1 MHPVQYLFAG
11 LAMVF
16 FYVLLLSLAEHIGF
30 GAAYLVAAAACSGML
45 STYFG
50 MALQSR
56 VRGLAMLA
64 VLSTLY
70 GLLYLILKLE
80 DYALLAGAMLGFAAL
95 TVVMFVTVRVDWSG
109 RREMPAPAE

>member
-16 FYVLLLSLAEHIGF
+16 FYVMLLSLAEHIGF
-30 GAAYLVAAAACSGML
+30 GPAYFVAAAAGGGML
-45 STYFG
+45 STYVG
-50 MALQSR
+50 MTLQSR
-56 VRGLAMLA
+56 NRGIAMLA

-95 TVVMFVTVRVDWSG
+95 TVVMFATLRVDWSG
-109 RREMPAPAE
+109 RRELPAPAE